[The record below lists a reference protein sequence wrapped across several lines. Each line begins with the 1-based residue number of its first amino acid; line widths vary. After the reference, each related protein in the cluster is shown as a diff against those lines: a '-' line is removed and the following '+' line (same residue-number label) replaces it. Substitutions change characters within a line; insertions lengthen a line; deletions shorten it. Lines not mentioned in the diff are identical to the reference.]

1 MVAPFHEP
9 MVSPVIVGRAAH
21 LAFFDRIL
29 DDSRSGRGHTLLVSG
44 EPGIG
49 KSRLVSEG
57 KRRAQHLGF
66 ATLEGWCFETD
77 RSLPYAPV
85 ADLLRGHI
93 FECPPEGLAGRLG
106 PGAAEFVQVLPEL
119 AGRLPGL
126 RAPERFEPGQERRRL
141 FQAVAQLIAD
151 LARRGPV
158 LMLVEDLHWSDELSL
173 ELLLALAR
181 RISLQPVLLLLTYR
195 SDEVSPG
202 LSQLLAELDRRR
214 LASELALSPLEPAE
228 VEEMVRAIL
237 GLDHPP
243 RSEFLADLYALTEG
257 NPFFVEEVLRSLVHT
272 GEIFHLRSG
281 WDRRPNTALPI
292 PRSVQESVRRRSAG
306 LTTRA
311 GEALVLAAVAGRR
324 FDVRLLRELL
334 EADEQELVVVIKEL
348 LGAQLVVETSAD
360 RFAFRHALTR
370 EAIETGLPVIT
381 SSPDW
386 STGANSG
393 RRPPIPTSSSPR

>member
-9 MVSPVIVGRAAH
+9 MVSPVIVGRVAH
-21 LAFFDRIL
+21 LEFFDRIL

-66 ATLEGWCFETD
+66 TTLEGWCFETD

-93 FECPPEGLAGRLG
+93 SDCPPEGLAGRLG

-119 AGRLPGL
+119 TGRLPGL
-126 RAPERFEPGQERRRL
+126 PAPVAFEPGQERRRL
-141 FQAVAQLIAD
+141 FQAVAQLVNE
-151 LARRGPV
+151 LTRRGPV
-158 LMLVEDLHWSDELSL
+158 LMLFEDLHWSDELSL
-173 ELLLALAR
+173 ELLLDLAR

-202 LSQLLAELDRRR
+202 LSQMLAELDRRR
-214 LASELALSPLEPAE
+214 LASELVLSPLEPAE

-237 GLDHPP
+237 GLDRPP
-243 RSEFLADLYALTEG
+243 RSEFLTDLYALTEG
-257 NPFFVEEVLRSLVHT
+257 NPFFVEEVLRSLLHT

-281 WDRRPNTALPI
+281 TCCP
-292 PRSVQESVRRRSAG
+292 
-306 LTTRA
+306 
-311 GEALVLAAVAGRR
+311 
-324 FDVRLLRELL
+324 
-334 EADEQELVVVIKEL
+334 
-348 LGAQLVVETSAD
+348 
-360 RFAFRHALTR
+360 
-370 EAIETGLPVIT
+370 
-381 SSPDW
+381 
-386 STGANSG
+386 
-393 RRPPIPTSSSPR
+393 

>member
-1 MVAPFHEP
+1 M
-9 MVSPVIVGRAAH
+9 
-21 LAFFDRIL
+21 
-29 DDSRSGRGHTLLVSG
+29 
-44 EPGIG
+44 
-49 KSRLVSEG
+49 
-57 KRRAQHLGF
+57 
-66 ATLEGWCFETD
+66 
-77 RSLPYAPV
+77 
-85 ADLLRGHI
+85 
-93 FECPPEGLAGRLG
+93 
-106 PGAAEFVQVLPEL
+106 
-119 AGRLPGL
+119 
-126 RAPERFEPGQERRRL
+126 L
-141 FQAVAQLIAD
+141 F
-151 LARRGPV
+151 
-158 LMLVEDLHWSDELSL
+158 EDLHWSDELSL

-202 LSQLLAELDRRR
+202 LSQLLAELERRR

-324 FDVRLLRELL
+324 FDVRLLR
-334 EADEQELVVVIKEL
+334 
-348 LGAQLVVETSAD
+348 SCW
-360 RFAFRHALTR
+360 RLTNR
-370 EAIETGLPVIT
+370 NW
-381 SSPDW
+381 W
-386 STGANSG
+386 S
-393 RRPPIPTSSSPR
+393 